1 MTLEGAWG
9 HKKVSNFYIVIYM
22 INLLDF
28 LINQSARKAEN
39 YEKAPSNIV
48 DLELKTMTSK
58 DRVRQLWEVELLER
72 NIQKKSLKLLLK
84 HPQGM

>member
-58 DRVRQLWEVELLER
+58 DRVRQLWES
-72 NIQKKSLKLLLK
+72 NY
-84 HPQGM
+84 